1 MGGTL
6 IINPGSLGQPRD
18 GKGYS
23 FAVVDTDS
31 QSVVFETV
39 EISMELLYQ
48 QIEEFDPNLKKL
60 KEVLERRA

>member
-39 EISMELLYQ
+39 EISIELLYR